1 MAIHK
6 SKKGRQ
12 APALLLGSCS
22 ANLRGDALGGPAVE
36 LQGATEFLVL
46 PSGGVLTLAPNP
58 HVGSAAAFPDRGLF
72 GDESAVEAR
81 PGARND
87 LDDFH
92 EFPPASLVC
101 GQNIQRLRPIRPP
114 QRILCAHIR
123 AARPQRRSAAP
134 FRRFCCRMGGRW
146 DVALARFCCV
156 SCMATILPSAP
167 ARAESATLSACRF
180 DTVATAKIRAIT
192 DGRSFILEDGREIRL
207 AGIEFPLP
215 PAHGESGAKAEAGLA
230 ARAAPESMLDGQ
242 FVELPQKGA
251 GAAPYRPPPPPA
263 PVTR

>member
-12 APALLLGSCS
+12 QLAFILGGCS
-22 ANLRGDALGGPAVE
+22 ANLGGDALGGPALE
-36 LQGATEFLVL
+36 LEDATEFFVV
-46 PSGGVLTLAPNP
+46 PSGGVLTFAPNP
-58 HVGSAAAFPDRGLF
+58 NVGSAAAFPDLGLF
-72 GDESAVEAR
+72 GDESAIEAR

-114 QRILCAHIR
+114 RRILCAHIR
-123 AARPQRRSAAP
+123 AARTQRRSAAP

-167 ARAESATLSACRF
+167 ARAESAAVRASVLESGPGAETRALSYAR
-180 DTVATAKIRAIT
+180 
-192 DGRSFILEDGREIRL
+192 REPLGPARETRL
-207 AGIEFPLP
+207 AGIDV
-215 PAHGESGAKAEAGLA
+215 A
-230 ARAAPESMLDGQ
+230 
-242 FVELPQKGA
+242 
-251 GAAPYRPPPPPA
+251 PPPP
-263 PVTR
+263 

>member
-12 APALLLGSCS
+12 QLAFILGGCS
-22 ANLRGDALGGPAVE
+22 ANLGGDALGGPALE
-36 LQGATEFLVL
+36 PQGATEFLVL

-58 HVGSAAAFPDRGLF
+58 HVGSAAAFPDLGLF
-72 GDESAVEAR
+72 GDESAIEAR

-114 QRILCAHIR
+114 RRILCAHIR
-123 AARPQRRSAAP
+123 AARTQRRSAAP

-207 AGIEFPLP
+207 AGIDVPLP

-230 ARAAPESMLDGQ
+230 ARPALGELIERRFLRLPEKKVGRDCH
-242 FVELPQKGA
+242 A
-251 GAAPYRPPPPPA
+251 RPPPRA
-263 PVTR
+263 L